1 MATAK
6 EYYDCVMECLGRE
19 LNVTS
24 CKMMGEYC
32 LYFEGTLFGG
42 IYDNR
47 FLVASLKYPMKEVN
61 LKCFLWKSLKI
72 LNL

>member
-6 EYYDCVMECLGRE
+6 EYYDYVMECLGRE
-19 LNVTS
+19 VNVTS

-47 FLVASLKYPMKEVN
+47 FLVKAD
-61 LKCFLWKSLKI
+61 
-72 LNL
+72 